1 VSATNGVGADGR
13 CVVVLGASSGIGRA
27 CARRFAR
34 GGARL
39 VLAARNQGRLEEAA
53 AECRSDGAASVTWV
67 RIDVLDAPAVQ
78 TLFDETA
85 AAHGQVDVVVHAA
98 AVMAYGRIED
108 VPAAVFTRVVDT
120 SIHGTANVA
129 RAVLPVFRRQ
139 EHGTLIVVTSL
150 LASVPV
156 PQMGSYI
163 VGKWGQLAL
172 GRVLQLET
180 RDAADLHVCLV
191 APGAVDTPIYRRAA
205 NFAGRIAQ
213 PPPPVDSPDTVAR
226 AVVRS
231 ADHPGRSVSVGLA
244 NRVVVLGLRLV
255 PRLFD
260 LLVTPLFKL
269 GALTNT
275 PEAATE
281 GNVFD
286 PQFDPDDASSAPV
299 AVASAPVAVA
309 RRDDILSA

>member
-1 VSATNGVGADGR
+1 MSATNGVGPDGR

-39 VLAARNQGRLEEAA
+39 VLAARNEGRLEEAA
-53 AECRSDGAASVTWV
+53 TECRSDGAASVTWV

-78 TLFDETA
+78 TLVDETA
-85 AAHGQVDVVVHAA
+85 AAHGRIDVVVHAA

-108 VPAAVFTRVVDT
+108 VPAVVFTRVVDT

-129 RAVLPVFRRQ
+129 RAVLPVFRLQ

-180 RDAADLHVCLV
+180 RGAADVHVCLV

-244 NRVVVLGLRLV
+244 NRVITLGFRLV

-260 LLVTPLFKL
+260 LLVTPLFNL
-269 GALTNT
+269 GALTRT

-286 PQFDPDDASSAPV
+286 PQFDPDDASSV
-299 AVASAPVAVA
+299 AVADAPSAPDA
-309 RRDDILSA
+309 RRADILSA

>member
-1 VSATNGVGADGR
+1 MSATNGVGADGR

-39 VLAARNQGRLEEAA
+39 VLAARNEGRLEEAA

-78 TLFDETA
+78 TLVDETG

-98 AVMAYGRIED
+98 AVMAYGTIED

-156 PQMGSYI
+156 PQMGSYV

-180 RDAADLHVCLV
+180 RDAADVHVCLV

-244 NRVVVLGLRLV
+244 NRVVVLGFRLV

-260 LLVTPLFKL
+260 LLVTPLFNF
-269 GALTNT
+269 GALTST

-286 PQFDPDDASSAPV
+286 PQFDPDDASSALV
-299 AVASAPVAVA
+299 ADA
-309 RRDDILSA
+309 RRADIGSA